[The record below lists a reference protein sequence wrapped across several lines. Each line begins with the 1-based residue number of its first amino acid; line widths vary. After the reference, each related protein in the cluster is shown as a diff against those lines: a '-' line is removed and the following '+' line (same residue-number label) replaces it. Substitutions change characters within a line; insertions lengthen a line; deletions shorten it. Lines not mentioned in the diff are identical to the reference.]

1 VYYAGLKRFMP
12 GINVLSPQPELAGF
26 IARHLA
32 TLFELQA
39 VCVSV
44 RPAQGRPF
52 LQVATLKGE
61 TASTEF
67 RPVKAGSDTGQASSP
82 LYHLRRLTQLPLI
95 SVFPLAGRTRAFGYL
110 ATGRHPDGSG
120 LTGEE
125 REVLEALAYQAGVAL
140 ENAELYDQLTAAKDH
155 YLTVVQSSSNI
166 IIVVDS
172 AGRVVDANRSAE
184 RVLGPATNLFGRPI
198 VECIGQAGL
207 FSIVQEVLTNRE
219 PVKGRELV
227 LEAGAELRHYAVNVS
242 PFTESETHSD
252 TGALLIMY
260 DLTALRTMER
270 QVERAERLAA
280 LGQLTAGLAHEIR
293 NGLNK
298 MAGYATILADEL
310 PFGSPLARFP
320 RGILE
325 DTASLEGLLGRFLA
339 FARDEKLSQ
348 TEVSL
353 PALLTRE
360 LDALG
365 PELKARKI
373 LLVTDFD
380 PRTPTIVGDPS
391 QLAQAVTNV
400 VLNAVEAMVRGGTL
414 TVTLRPSGNDI
425 LIVVKD
431 TGPGIPENQRELV
444 FNPFFTT
451 KATGTGLGL
460 SITHRIITRHGGVV
474 HLDSRTDE
482 GTTVVLQ
489 LPARV
494 QEVSNP

>member
-1 VYYAGLKRFMP
+1 
-12 GINVLSPQPELAGF
+12 
-26 IARHLA
+26 
-32 TLFELQA
+32 
-39 VCVSV
+39 
-44 RPAQGRPF
+44 
-52 LQVATLKGE
+52 
-61 TASTEF
+61 
-67 RPVKAGSDTGQASSP
+67 
-82 LYHLRRLTQLPLI
+82 LP
-95 SVFPLAGRTRAFGYL
+95 P
-110 ATGRHPDGSG
+110 
-120 LTGEE
+120 
-125 REVLEALAYQAGVAL
+125 
-140 ENAELYDQLTAAKDH
+140 
-155 YLTVVQSSSNI
+155 
-166 IIVVDS
+166 
-172 AGRVVDANRSAE
+172 
-184 RVLGPATNLFGRPI
+184 
-198 VECIGQAGL
+198 
-207 FSIVQEVLTNRE
+207 
-219 PVKGRELV
+219 
-227 LEAGAELRHYAVNVS
+227 
-242 PFTESETHSD
+242 
-252 TGALLIMY
+252 
-260 DLTALRTMER
+260 
-270 QVERAERLAA
+270 
-280 LGQLTAGLAHEIR
+280 
-293 NGLNK
+293 
-298 MAGYATILADEL
+298 
-310 PFGSPLARFP
+310 GSPLARFP

-373 LLVTDFD
+373 LLVTVFD